1 MHLSAL
7 LQFAISNDFKELSST
22 QFENLLA
29 LCWHV
34 LYPYLQVMF
43 NSQNKPAFCQFSQ

>member
-22 QFENLLA
+22 QFEISASIMLA
-29 LCWHV
+29 
-34 LYPYLQVMF
+34 
-43 NSQNKPAFCQFSQ
+43 